1 MLLPIYLYGQ
11 PVLRKVAE
19 NVPAD
24 YPELPK
30 LAENMFATMDKASG
44 VGLAAPQVGLALR
57 MFVVDGDALSEDYP
71 ECSGFRRCMVN
82 PEMIEESEETDT
94 KDEGCLSIPGIYEP
108 VKRPTWIVMKYLDEN
123 LVEHQE
129 RIEGFAARMTLH
141 EYDHLD
147 GKMFIEHVSPIR
159 ISRDYQN
166 MFTQLQKDKHT
177 KADKEAVR
185 FLKEKIESGRN
196 FIDAIRQRNETLL
209 NTMRAIAFFQKDYFL
224 MGDDCYLKPMILEDI
239 AKITGTDPSTI
250 SRVSNSKYVQTDFGI
265 IPLKHFFSESLK
277 NMDGEDISTKEI
289 KKQLR
294 SIVDQEDKM
303 HPYTDDQLVEKLQEL
318 GYSIARRTIAKYRD
332 QLNIPITGQRKRL
345 KNT

>member
-24 YPELPK
+24 YHGLPQ

-71 ECSGFRRCMVN
+71 ECSGFKRFMVN
-82 PEMIEESEETDT
+82 PEILEESDETDT

-129 RIEGFAARMTLH
+129 RIEGYAARMTLH

-147 GKMFIEHVSPIR
+147 GKMFIDHVSPIR
-159 ISRDYQN
+159 
-166 MFTQLQKDKHT
+166 
-177 KADKEAVR
+177 
-185 FLKEKIESGRN
+185 
-196 FIDAIRQRNETLL
+196 
-209 NTMRAIAFFQKDYFL
+209 
-224 MGDDCYLKPMILEDI
+224 
-239 AKITGTDPSTI
+239 
-250 SRVSNSKYVQTDFGI
+250 
-265 IPLKHFFSESLK
+265 
-277 NMDGEDISTKEI
+277 
-289 KKQLR
+289 KQLIKGKLS
-294 SIVDQEDKM
+294 SI
-303 HPYTDDQLVEKLQEL
+303 
-318 GYSIARRTIAKYRD
+318 
-332 QLNIPITGQRKRL
+332 L
-345 KNT
+345 KGKVNTSYKSKGIK